1 MTQRQEVSKYYWKN
15 GSGRLSGCS
24 VVTNLSICKKKT
36 KKTRKNALSVLKNEE
51 Q

>member
-1 MTQRQEVSKYYWKN
+1 MTQRQEVSKHYWKN

-24 VVTNLSICKKKT
+24 VVTNLSICKKT
-36 KKTRKNALSVLKNEE
+36 KKTRENALSVLKNEE

>member
-36 KKTRKNALSVLKNEE
+36 KTRKNALSVLKNEE